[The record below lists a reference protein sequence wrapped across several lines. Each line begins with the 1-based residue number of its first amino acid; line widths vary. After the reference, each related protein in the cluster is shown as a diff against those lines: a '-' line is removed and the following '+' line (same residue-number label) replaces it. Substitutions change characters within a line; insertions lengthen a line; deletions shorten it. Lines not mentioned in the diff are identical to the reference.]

1 MKGSNSNRKYTKTT
15 YESYKK
21 RHPKDELCLNNKTPK
36 KNQPKRSMYVALKV
50 IALMVKELL
59 RIYTEEN
66 TLENLKMVNDTD
78 RELLLGQ
85 TKENTL
91 ENGKMIND
99 TDREL

>member
-1 MKGSNSNRKYTKTT
+1 
-15 YESYKK
+15 
-21 RHPKDELCLNNKTPK
+21 
-36 KNQPKRSMYVALKV
+36 MYVALKV

-99 TDREL
+99 TDRELLSMLMEELIMLSRKTVKQLNI